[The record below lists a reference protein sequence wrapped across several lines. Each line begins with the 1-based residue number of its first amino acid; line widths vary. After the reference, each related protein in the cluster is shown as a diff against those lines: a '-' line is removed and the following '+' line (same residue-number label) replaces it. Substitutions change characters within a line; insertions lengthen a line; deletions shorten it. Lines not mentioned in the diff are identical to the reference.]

1 MKGKIDLALHPVDDL
16 FTTEDLRQQKK
27 QERLM
32 DIPLELISDFPEHPY
47 KVLDDESM
55 TELVESVRTCGVIQ
69 PVIVREKDD
78 GEGYEMVSGHR
89 RKHACELAGI
99 ETIPCRVQDLTR
111 DEAVIAMVDSNLQRE
126 VILPS
131 EKAKAYK
138 MRLESM
144 KRQAGR
150 PSKENGAP
158 VEHHLLE
165 GKSRD
170 ILAEDVGESREQI
183 RRYIRLNELVPSLL
197 DMVDEKQ
204 IALRP
209 AVEISYLTKEE
220 QNILSDSIEYN
231 DATPSHAQTI
241 KMRKFSEE
249 GNLTA
254 AVIESIM
261 EEEKPNQKTPSQ
273 FKDERIRKL
282 IPQTIPRE
290 RESDYVVKALEFYNR
305 YCERQR
311 EER

>member
-16 FTTEDLRQQKK
+16 FTTEDLRQEKK
-27 QERLM
+27 HERLM
-32 DIPLELISDFPEHPY
+32 DIPIELISDFPEHPY
-47 KVLDDESM
+47 KVLDDDSM
-55 TELVESVRTCGVIQ
+55 TELVESVKACGVIQ

-89 RKHACELAGI
+89 RKHACEIAGI
-99 ETIPCRVQDLTR
+99 KTIPCRVQDLSR

-138 MRLESM
+138 MRLDSM
-144 KRQAGR
+144 RRQAGR

-158 VEHHLLE
+158 VEPHFLE

-183 RRYIRLNELVPSLL
+183 RRYIRLNKLVPSIL
-197 DMVDEKQ
+197 DMVDEKK

-209 AVEISYLTKEE
+209 AVEISYLSKEE

-282 IPQTIPRE
+282 IPQTIPRD
-290 RESDYVVKALEFYNR
+290 RESDYVIQALEFYNKHR
-305 YCERQR
+305 DRQR

>member
-131 EKAKAYK
+131 EKARAYK

-144 KRQAGR
+144 NRQGQRSDLTSSPMATKLHRGR
-150 PSKENGAP
+150 SDDEMAAIVG
-158 VEHHLLE
+158 E
-165 GKSRD
+165 GKD
-170 ILAEDVGESREQI
+170 NI

-305 YCERQR
+305 YRERQR

>member
-1 MKGKIDLALHPVDDL
+1 LKGKIDLALHPVDDL
-16 FTTEDLRQQKK
+16 FTTEDLRQEKK
-27 QERLM
+27 HERLM
-32 DIPLELISDFPEHPY
+32 EIPLELISDFPEHPY
-47 KVLDDESM
+47 KVLDDDSM
-55 TELVESVRTCGVIQ
+55 TELVESVKACGVIQ

-89 RKHACELAGI
+89 RKHACEIAGI
-99 ETIPCRVQDLTR
+99 KTIPCRVQDLSR

-138 MRLESM
+138 MRLDSM
-144 KRQAGR
+144 RRQAGR

-158 VEHHLLE
+158 VEPHFLE

-170 ILAEDVGESREQI
+170 ILAEDAGESREQI
-183 RRYIRLNELVPSLL
+183 RRYIRLNKLVPSIL
-197 DMVDEKQ
+197 DMVDEKK

-209 AVEISYLTKEE
+209 AVEISYLSKEE

-249 GNLTA
+249 GNLTG

-290 RESDYVVKALEFYNR
+290 RESDYVIQALEFYNR
-305 YCERQR
+305 HRDRQR

>member
-1 MKGKIDLALHPVDDL
+1 
-16 FTTEDLRQQKK
+16 
-27 QERLM
+27 M

-131 EKAKAYK
+131 EKARAYK

-144 KRQAGR
+144 NRQGQRSDLTSSPMATKLHRGR
-150 PSKENGAP
+150 SDDEMAAIVG
-158 VEHHLLE
+158 E
-165 GKSRD
+165 GKD
-170 ILAEDVGESREQI
+170 NI

-305 YCERQR
+305 YRERQR

>member
-16 FTTEDLRQQKK
+16 FTTEDLRKQKK

-32 DIPLELISDFPEHPY
+32 DIPLELISNFPEHPY

-55 TELVESVRTCGVIQ
+55 TELVESVRICGVIQ

-131 EKAKAYK
+131 EKARAYK

-144 KRQAGR
+144 NRQGQRSDLTSSPMATKLHRGR
-150 PSKENGAP
+150 SDDEMAAIVG
-158 VEHHLLE
+158 E
-165 GKSRD
+165 GKD
-170 ILAEDVGESREQI
+170 NI

-305 YCERQR
+305 YRERQR

>member
-16 FTTEDLRQQKK
+16 FTTEDLRQEKK
-27 QERLM
+27 HERLM
-32 DIPLELISDFPEHPY
+32 DIPIELISDFPDHPY

-55 TELVESVRTCGVIQ
+55 SELVESIKACGVIQ

-78 GEGYEMVSGHR
+78 GESYEMVSGHR

-99 ETIPCRVQDLTR
+99 ATIPCRVQDLSR
-111 DEAVIAMVDSNLQRE
+111 DDAVIAMVDSNLQRE

-131 EKAKAYK
+131 EKARAYK

-144 KRQAGR
+144 NRQGQRSDLTSSPVATKLHQGR
-150 PSKENGAP
+150 SDDEMAAIVG
-158 VEHHLLE
+158 E
-165 GKSRD
+165 GKD
-170 ILAEDVGESREQI
+170 NI

-197 DMVDEKQ
+197 DMVDEKK

-209 AVEISYLTKEE
+209 AVEISYLSKEE

-282 IPQTIPRE
+282 IPQTIPRD
-290 RESDYVVKALEFYNR
+290 RESDYVIQALEFYNKHR
-305 YCERQR
+305 DRQR